1 MFPDFVF
8 LLGGGR
14 SGWDKTSSSRPS
26 SASSSG
32 ILELFYPEVA
42 FRLNFETLRLLDKEL
57 FSDVPDGLKREA
69 DIVAE
74 FQTHAGEP
82 EVVLI
87 HIEIQARTATE
98 IPRRM
103 FHYYALLSLRYS
115 KPAFPIVLY
124 LRGGKGIGEEEY
136 RASLFGREHLR
147 FRFGA
152 LGLERLPASEYA
164 GKGPLGWA
172 LGALMDRSSVGDP
185 VRFKASMLRE
195 ILESELDVEMKRLL
209 VNVVETY
216 FKLDSEQREELRKLL
231 ATEEYEEM
239 QETEMTYFDELEEQG
254 RQKGREEGREEGKRE
269 TLLRLMTSK
278 FGSLPE
284 AVLLKVNALAS
295 GKELDLYLE
304 RLLTARSLDELGLEV
319 LGPGQG

>member
-1 MFPDFVF
+1 MSGRQILHSEQSYKTVIGK
-8 LLGGGR
+8 LLR
-14 SGWDKTSSSRPS
+14 EF
-26 SASSSG
+26 
-32 ILELFYPEVA
+32 LELFYPEVA
-42 FRLNFETLRLLDKEL
+42 ARLNFETLRLLDKEL
-57 FSDVPDGLKREA
+57 FADVPDGPKREA

-87 HIEIQARTATE
+87 HIEVQARTERE

-115 KPAFPIVLY
+115 KPAFPIVVY
-124 LRGGKGIGEEEY
+124 LRGGEGIGEEEY

-164 GKGPLGWA
+164 GTGPLGSA

-195 ILESELDVEMKRLL
+195 ILESDLDLEMKRLL

-216 FKLDSEQREELRKLL
+216 FRLDTEQKDELRRLL
-231 ATEEYEEM
+231 ATEEYKEM

-254 RQKGREEGREEGKRE
+254 RQKGLDEGREAGKRE
-269 TLLRLMTSK
+269 TLLRLLTSK
-278 FGSLPE
+278 FGPLSE
-284 AVLLKVNALAS
+284 AVVLRVNALKS
-295 GKELDLYLE
+295 GNELDIYLE
-304 RLLTARSLDELGLEV
+304 RLLTARSLEELQLTARDS
-319 LGPGQG
+319 GQG

>member
-1 MFPDFVF
+1 MRHDQLFKTVIGK
-8 LLGGGR
+8 LLR
-14 SGWDKTSSSRPS
+14 EF
-26 SASSSG
+26 
-32 ILELFYPEVA
+32 LELFYPDVA
-42 FRLNFETLRLLDKEL
+42 ARLNFETLRLLDKEL
-57 FSDVPDGLKREA
+57 FADVPEGPKREA

-74 FQTHAGEP
+74 FQTRAGEP

-87 HIEIQARTATE
+87 HIEIQARTELE

-115 KPAFPIVLY
+115 KPAFPIVVY
-124 LRGGKGIGEEEY
+124 LRGGEGIGEEEY

-164 GKGPLGWA
+164 GKGPLGSA

-195 ILESELDVEMKRLL
+195 ILEGELDVELKRLL

-216 FKLDSEQREELRKLL
+216 FKLDTEQKEELRRLL
-231 ATEEYEEM
+231 ATEEYKKM
-239 QETEMTYFDELEEQG
+239 QETEMTYFDELEERA

-269 TLLRLMTSK
+269 TLLRQMTSK
-278 FGSLPE
+278 FGPLSD
-284 AVLLKVNALAS
+284 AVVLRVKALES

-304 RLLTARSLDELGLEV
+304 RLLTARSLDELGLEDREPGRGSS
-319 LGPGQG
+319 GP